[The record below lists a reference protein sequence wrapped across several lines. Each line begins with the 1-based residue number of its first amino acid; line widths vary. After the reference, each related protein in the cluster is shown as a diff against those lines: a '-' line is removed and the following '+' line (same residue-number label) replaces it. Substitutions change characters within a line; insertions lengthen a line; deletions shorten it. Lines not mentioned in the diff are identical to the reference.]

1 MRFCAYLLLLGLS
14 VGACSYLPQP
24 EALPAGSTVREDRTT
39 IVITTTRSASS
50 TTGLLFYPGALVDPH
65 AYVGLM
71 QRLADAGRGQR
82 IFIAKVPANLA
93 VIQPQ
98 AADAI
103 IGDYPDVKNWIIA
116 GHSLGGAMACRWVRL
131 RPESV
136 RGLVLLAAYPAATDD
151 LSSWSGGVLSLY
163 GTLDGVLDQSAL
175 TDGLTRLPARSLVV
189 SLAGGN
195 HAQFGNYGE
204 QNGDGRAT
212 ISREEQQSQTT
223 LQFTQFMNA
232 LGL

>member
-1 MRFCAYLLLLGLS
+1 MRFCACLLLLGLG

-24 EALPAGSTVREDRTT
+24 EALPAGSTVSEDRTA
-39 IVITTTRSASS
+39 ISITTPRSASS

-71 QRLADAGRGQR
+71 QRLTESGRGYR
-82 IFIAKVPANLA
+82 AFIAKVPANLA
-93 VIQPQ
+93 VIQPG
-98 AADAI
+98 AAEAI
-103 IGDYPDVKNWIIA
+103 IREHADVKNWIIA

-136 RGLVLLAAYPAATDD
+136 RGLVVLAAYPAVTDD
-151 LSSWSGGVLSLY
+151 LSDWSGDVLSLY

-175 TDGLTRLPARSLVV
+175 TNGLTRLPARTLVV
-189 SLAGGN
+189 PLTGGN
-195 HAQFGNYGE
+195 HAQFGNYGA
-204 QNGDGRAT
+204 QRGDGQAA
-212 ISREEQQSQTT
+212 ISREEQQAQTT
-223 LQFTQFMNA
+223 LQFTQFMNT

>member
-1 MRFCAYLLLLGLS
+1 MRFCACLLLLGLS
-14 VGACSYLPQP
+14 VGGCSYLPQP
-24 EALPAGSTVREDRTT
+24 ETLPAGSTVREDRTT
-39 IVITTTRSASS
+39 IVVTTARSASS
-50 TTGLLFYPGALVDPH
+50 TTGLVFYPGALVDPH

-71 QRLADAGRGQR
+71 QRLADAGQGQR

-103 IGDYPDVKNWIIA
+103 IRDYPDVKNWVIA

-136 RGLVLLAAYPAATDD
+136 RGLVLLAAYPAAADD
-151 LSSWSGGVLSLY
+151 LSDWSGGVLSLY

-175 TDGLTRLPARSLVV
+175 TDGLARLPTRTLVV
-189 SLAGGN
+189 PLAGGN
-195 HAQFGNYGE
+195 HAQFGNYGA
-204 QNGDGRAT
+204 QSGDGQAT
-212 ISREEQQSQTT
+212 ISREEQQAQTT
-223 LQFTQFMNA
+223 LQFST
-232 LGL
+232 LR